1 VPLEREQKSA
11 LVARLCAWKP
21 KQKLWAHTSGIRHW
35 FLGGNREPKSRA
47 YRLLVAKQRPCVG
60 TSTQPKK
67 IEQEGQDGGR
77 KDSNRNSRRED
88 QTEHEKN
95 DLGHQKLKHNSD
107 LERPTKEINEQHK
120 NVRQQLISVLKSNKI
135 HTNNRSHRPSTL
147 I

>member
-1 VPLEREQKSA
+1 METKTKTVGTHIRDPA
-11 LVARLCAWKP
+11 LVPRWESRTQEQSLPAA
-21 KQKLWAHTSGIRHW
+21 
-35 FLGGNREPKSRA
+35 GGKTKTLR
-47 YRLLVAKQRPCVG
+47 G

-77 KDSNRNSRRED
+77 KDSNGNSRREY

-135 HTNNRSHRPSTL
+135 HTNNRCHRPSTL